1 MTSNR
6 RHFRNLLVAVAIA
19 TPLALTGCGGGS
31 GSSMMTED
39 DSDMMAADDSDM
51 MPMDEVEPL
60 TIPDGLASSSAAPV
74 IAMSAD
80 DTLAELLPN
89 PANVFAPLLAML
101 GPDATGQNTLL
112 ESTFNVKTVSSDGN
126 DGYRV
131 TYEVGGEEV
140 MIHFQESD
148 FLEDGGYFEK
158 DIDGGTLF
166 FGSYAGST
174 EFDFLDIAYV
184 GSWDEATRVTDRAYM
199 SFGARTDGASL
210 PSGSATYVGRI
221 YADSYLRDDPST
233 ANRDRVQGAL
243 RLQADFGESTIDGVI
258 VGIAV
263 RRPSEAWSVLPE
275 STYFQILDG
284 RIVDGQFT
292 ADMTGV
298 DSNENAQAD
307 ETVAGYAGA
316 LLGEFYGPAAEEVG
330 GVLNA
335 SSDDRVMAGVF
346 GGRQW
351 DPNVP
356 SGVHASPGTPVYATA
371 TSDVDDLWDAGTRF
385 APVSAAL
392 RREATGYSLQA
403 EEDTYV
409 KRLNSDGNG
418 GAVITYVVGGVE
430 DQVLFTLDD
439 FLDSGGYYDQGTN
452 QSGHQIWFGGF
463 SYEYLRTV
471 GFVSWEPNGELTWF
485 SGTFGTRTEAAN
497 LPTGTATYTGFM
509 GANSRNQRFTSTNR
523 RNRLSGDVT
532 LTARFD
538 ESTID
543 GTIDNLHIRRYG
555 EDDYSPMSGT
565 THFAIE
571 NGVIDDG
578 QFTASLSG
586 VDSDAAAP
594 LADSVRGFEGG
605 VIGEFYGPAAE
616 EVGGHLNASRDEDL
630 RVMWGN
636 FQGRK
641 Q

>member
-1 MTSNR
+1 
-6 RHFRNLLVAVAIA
+6 
-19 TPLALTGCGGGS
+19 
-31 GSSMMTED
+31 
-39 DSDMMAADDSDM
+39 
-51 MPMDEVEPL
+51 MPN
-60 TIPDGLASSSAAPV
+60 
-74 IAMSAD
+74 

-101 GPDATGQNTLL
+101 RQDYTGQNTQLA
-112 ESTFNVKTVSSDGN
+112 SRFNVKTVSSDGN
-126 DGYRV
+126 NGFRV

-140 MIHFQESD
+140 TIHFEESD
-148 FLEDGGYFEK
+148 IPGDGSHFEK
-158 DIDGGTLF
+158 EIDGGGLLWF
-166 FGSYAGST
+166 ASYAGST
-174 EFDFLDIAYV
+174 EFDFLDIANV
-184 GSWDEATRVTDRAYM
+184 GSWDEATDVVDRAYM

-221 YADSYLRDDPST
+221 RAESYLRDDPSS
-233 ANRDRVQGAL
+233 ANRERLFGAL
-243 RLQADFGESTIDGVI
+243 RLQADFGESTIDGII
-258 VGIAV
+258 VGIGV
-263 RRPSEAWSVLPE
+263 ESSDGFSVLPE

-356 SGVHASPGTPVYATA
+356 SGVHASPGTPVYATT

-385 APVSAAL
+385 APVSAVV
-392 RREATGYSLQA
+392 RKEEHRYSLQA
-403 EEDTYV
+403 EEDTYI
-409 KRLNSDGNG
+409 KRLNSDLNG
-418 GAVITYVVGGVE
+418 GVVITYVVGGE
-430 DQVLFTLDD
+430 ERQVHFTEADEVY
-439 FLDSGGYYDQGTN
+439 GYYLQETDN
-452 QSGHQIWFGGF
+452 SGRDMSIGG
-463 SYEYLRTV
+463 SQYEYLRTAS
-471 GFVSWEPNGELTWF
+471 FSSWEPNGENIR
-485 SGTFGTRTEAAN
+485 SNATFGTRTESAN
-497 LPTGTATYTGFM
+497 LPTGTATYM
-509 GANSRNQRFTSTNR
+509 GDMSAQTRNQRFHQTNR
-523 RNRLSGDVT
+523 RNLLAGDLT

-543 GTIDNLHIRRYG
+543 GTIDSLSIRRYG
-555 EDDYSPMSGT
+555 EDDYSPMSET

-578 QFTASLSG
+578 QFTASISG
-586 VDSDAAAP
+586 VDTDAAAP

-616 EVGGHLNASRDEDL
+616 EVGGNLNASRDEDL